1 MNLKTLL
8 RLATLP
14 TLFLITLNMYGQN
27 APSIKYFHQET
38 VDEVRID
45 YDGDGDLDLI
55 VAGVNPER
63 LQGRV
68 YLIENKGGKYGKP
81 EYLYSF
87 PSVPLKQKLVISQ
100 NNNVTK
106 IDVTGTSPA
115 GKQVSYVGTLIKGN
129 FEGVTIPPVTASIK

>member
-1 MNLKTLL
+1 MNLKTLIKL
-8 RLATLP
+8 VTLP
-14 TLFLITLNMYGQN
+14 TLFLITLNLYGQKVPN
-27 APSIKYFHQET
+27 IKYFHEET

-45 YDGDGDLDLI
+45 YDGDGDLDYI

-68 YLIENKGGKYGKP
+68 YLIENKGNKFGKP

-100 NNNVTK
+100 ENSITK
-106 IDVTGTSPA
+106 IDVKGTSPA
-115 GKQVSYVGTLIKGN
+115 GKQVSYIGTLVRGN
-129 FEGVTIPPVTASIK
+129 FEGVTVPPVTASIK